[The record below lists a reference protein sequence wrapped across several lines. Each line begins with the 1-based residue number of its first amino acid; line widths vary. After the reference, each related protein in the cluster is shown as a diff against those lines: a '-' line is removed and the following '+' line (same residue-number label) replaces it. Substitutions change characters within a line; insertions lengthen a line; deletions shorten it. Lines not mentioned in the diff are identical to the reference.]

1 MREKKDLDNFN
12 TETLEESIAEFDEAI
27 DVEEV
32 EEIEEIEEIEE
43 GIVVDCVNLNIREKP
58 DLNSAVLCTV
68 PASTKLL
75 IDMAKSTMT
84 WLYVYTESGIEGFCM
99 KQFVGIK

>member
-32 EEIEEIEEIEE
+32 EEIEV
-43 GIVVDCVNLNIREKP
+43 GIVIDCVNLNIREKP

>member
-32 EEIEEIEEIEE
+32 EEVEEIEE
-43 GIVVDCVNLNIREKP
+43 GNVIDCVNLNIREKP

>member
-1 MREKKDLDNFN
+1 MREKKELDNLN
-12 TETLEESIAEFDEAI
+12 TETLEESITKFDEAI

-32 EEIEEIEEIEE
+32 EEIEE
-43 GIVVDCVNLNIREKP
+43 GIVIDCVNLNIREKP
-58 DLNSAVLCTV
+58 DLNSAVLCIV

>member
-1 MREKKDLDNFN
+1 MREKKDLDNLN
-12 TETLEESIAEFDEAI
+12 TETLEDELIAEEVI
-27 DVEEV
+27 DVDE
-32 EEIEEIEEIEE
+32 EEIEEIEE
-43 GIVVDCVNLNIREKP
+43 GIVIDCVNLNIRKEP
-58 DLNSAVLCTV
+58 NLNSAVLCTV

>member
-1 MREKKDLDNFN
+1 MREKKDLDNLN

-32 EEIEEIEEIEE
+32 EEIEE
-43 GIVVDCVNLNIREKP
+43 GIVIDCVNLNIRKEP
-58 DLNSAVLCTV
+58 NLNSAVLCTV